1 MTTEVKEFIDIARL
15 PHPSDN
21 CAVATCIIEKGTSVR
36 LPSGE
41 IVSMTNRV
49 LEGHRFAVK
58 NIKKGER
65 LYSWNLQFGTAIK
78 DMVAGEYL
86 INVRGHNALRI
97 SPSLPLI
104 SLVIVDPDIQL
115 PSEPNFNDEIDIYQ
129 FDEKTFQP
137 AEPLPPVE
145 NDERPLEF
153 MGYKRPSTIG
163 VGTRN
168 YVVVLAINPLCGM
181 YLRPA
186 SISP

>member
-1 MTTEVKEFIDIARL
+1 M
-15 PHPSDN
+15 
-21 CAVATCIIEKGTSVR
+21 
-36 LPSGE
+36 
-41 IVSMTNRV
+41 
-49 LEGHRFAVK
+49 
-58 NIKKGER
+58 
-65 LYSWNLQFGTAIK
+65 
-78 DMVAGEYL
+78 
-86 INVRGHNALRI
+86 
-97 SPSLPLI
+97 
-104 SLVIVDPDIQL
+104 DPDIQL

-137 AEPLPPVE
+137 TEPLPPVE